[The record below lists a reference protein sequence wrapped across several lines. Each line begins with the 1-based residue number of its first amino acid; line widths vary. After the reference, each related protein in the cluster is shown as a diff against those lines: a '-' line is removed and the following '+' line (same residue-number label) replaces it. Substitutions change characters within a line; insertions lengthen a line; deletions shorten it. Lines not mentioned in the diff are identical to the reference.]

1 MRACYIYF
9 GRSRYD
15 TWLRVELFQHTG
27 TTVADLEKQKRCGWV
42 ETTLR
47 DLYRTPI
54 KQMSLDLRLSRSSVI
69 KQGVL
74 ELRIADAPRDTL
86 QPFVEF
92 SLAATLAATV
102 SPIGKGG
109 RAAKSTGGNRSAA
122 TGEYFVTCHRYNHG
136 GIFELFYRTERA
148 RPAGGSVTFGAV
160 KQSLQRCCFGRHDTF
175 LRYELW
181 QEDKLGFHQKLGS
194 VDTTLAEMLEA
205 QTLKK
210 AADKRDAK
218 NDEQA
223 NVPTDQ
229 DDLCKQGRRRRRAA
243 TPGCGSDLS
252 LVQYE
257 LKSPKTEGSNDDEP
271 KWVPGSMGALR
282 LDDVAAEPVHC
293 LMMHAELF
301 SSTAPDEDATT
312 ASDSVPTS
320 NSSGKARGKQKE
332 ESQAQQSQL
341 KRAAGLSA
349 ATASVEFG
357 GDLDFLKELLDDAM
371 VSESDVKDIVG
382 DGIRFLHERHQRS
395 STTNGRSQ
403 KNSKP
408 ERGGAGYFLDVADG
422 ADVRG
427 GSSMK
432 LKPPRSTKASQ
443 GHAML
448 LRLAAADDK
457 AAAGSP
463 QAGKPRRRRRPKSTP
478 IASLQGTGP
487 NHDASQADRPQT
499 EGGGVRLPSIRTG
512 GNLRLETRAAEAQ
525 QKHAQ
530 RRAKQAEADSRRSVK
545 LGDREQFVKA
555 LRSDESTRTMTVQAV
570 AALEDEDRPARFM
583 MQPPA
588 PGVYQAP
595 QQHSKNRGGGRV
607 SQNGGRRPRGGAALA
622 ERSTNSETINRLA
635 TPQKR
640 ATRVSEQQQQQRLR
654 RSKPSG
660 PGRGQNVRGARLAPM
675 RDGDRYIDDDDFDYS
690 SEDDCESRTLK
701 GGGARFLDRLPSVRA
716 SVEAEEVEESLDERL
731 G

>member
-1 MRACYIYF
+1 VCVRARVCLRACYIYS

-47 DLYRTPI
+47 ELYRTPI
-54 KQMSLDLRLSRSSVI
+54 KQMPLDLRLSRSSVI
-69 KQGVL
+69 KQGAL

-92 SLAATLAATV
+92 SLAATLGG
-102 SPIGKGG
+102 PIGKGG
-109 RAAKSTGGNRSAA
+109 RTAKSTGGNRSAG

-148 RPAGGSVTFGAV
+148 RPAGASVSFGAV
-160 KQSLQRCCFGRHDTF
+160 KQSLQRCCYGRHDTF

-181 QEDKLGFHQKLGS
+181 QEDKLGVHQKLGS

-205 QTLKK
+205 QALKK
-210 AADKRDAK
+210 VADKRDAK
-218 NDEQA
+218 NDEEA
-223 NVPTDQ
+223 NVPTDK
-229 DDLCKQGRRRRRAA
+229 DDLRKEGRRRRRAA
-243 TPGCGSDLS
+243 TPGCGSDVS

-257 LKSPKTEGSNDDEP
+257 LKAPKTEENNGDEP

-282 LDDVAAEPVHC
+282 LDEVAAEPLHC

-312 ASDSVPTS
+312 ASDSVPTG
-320 NSSGKARGKQKE
+320 NSSGKARRKQKE
-332 ESQAQQSQL
+332 DSQAQQAQL
-341 KRAAGLSA
+341 KRVAGVSA

-403 KNSKP
+403 KKSKP
-408 ERGGAGYFLDVADG
+408 ARGGAGYFLDG
-422 ADVRG
+422 EKI
-427 GSSMK
+427 SSMK

-448 LRLAAADDK
+448 LRLAAADEK
-457 AAAGSP
+457 TAAGSP
-463 QAGKPRRRRRPKSTP
+463 QAGKPLRRRRPKSTP
-478 IASLQGTGP
+478 AGLQDGSP
-487 NHDASQADRPQT
+487 NHDASQAARPQT

-545 LGDREQFVKA
+545 SGDREQFAKA
-555 LRSDESTRTMTVQAV
+555 LRSDESTRTLTGQAV
-570 AALEDEDRPARFM
+570 AALEEEERPARFM

-595 QQHSKNRGGGRV
+595 QQHSKNRGGGRG

-622 ERSTNSETINRLA
+622 ERSTNSATIDRLA

-640 ATRVSEQQQQQRLR
+640 ATRVSEQQQQQRRR
-654 RSKPSG
+654 RSKPPG
-660 PGRGQNVRGARLAPM
+660 PGRAQDVRGARRAPV
-675 RDGDRYIDDDDFDYS
+675 RDGERYVDDDDFGYS
-690 SEDDCESRTLK
+690 SEEDWESRALK
-701 GGGARFLDRLPSVRA
+701 GGGARVLDRLPSMRA